1 MNMIRKMYTQSEVTD
16 QWSNG
21 EATQIHHIF
30 PKADFPQLAHYLEN
44 LIKLTPT
51 QHYTKAHPSN
61 KTQQINKDYQLVCL
75 PAKTD
80 SIEQSLNKG
89 EFVYRKESLIYV
101 VNIGLT
107 ENLEIDLNFREI
119 KRELSRIYNVA

>member
-1 MNMIRKMYTQSEVTD
+1 MNMIRKMYVQSEVTD

-30 PKADFPQLAHYLEN
+30 PRADFPKLAHYLEN

-61 KTQQINKDYQLVCL
+61 KTQQINRDYQLVCL
-75 PAKTD
+75 LAKTD
-80 SIEQSLNKG
+80 SIEQSLNRG
-89 EFVYRKESLIYV
+89 EFVYRKESFIYV
-101 VNIGLT
+101 INTGLT
-107 ENLEIDLNFREI
+107 ENLE
-119 KRELSRIYNVA
+119 V